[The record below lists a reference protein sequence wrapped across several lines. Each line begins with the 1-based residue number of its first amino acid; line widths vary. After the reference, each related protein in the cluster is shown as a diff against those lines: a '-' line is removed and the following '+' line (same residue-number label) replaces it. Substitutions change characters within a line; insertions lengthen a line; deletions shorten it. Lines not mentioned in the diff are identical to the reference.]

1 MHTSSAI
8 FLSIS
13 KKKKSI
19 LLFAFFLL
27 LFPISIAI
35 LFVECVAA
43 FLPSQ
48 GNRRHNT
55 IATPRPTVAILVPA
69 HNEEL
74 GIAQTLTTLLPQLT
88 SQDQLVVIADN
99 CSDRTVQICRN
110 LGVTVLERFNQQDKG
125 KGYALDH
132 GLQFLQANPPEVV
145 IVFDADCYVHPGAVD
160 KLAKL
165 AKISGRPVQPI
176 NLLNPPA
183 QSNPKSII
191 SALAF
196 LVKNLVRPSGLHR
209 LGLPCLLTMGT
220 AFPWSVIAQAP
231 LATNNLVEDMQ
242 LGIDLAIAG
251 TSPIFC
257 TEAKVTGVL
266 PQKEQAASSQKIRWI
281 HGHLQTMQTQV
292 PRLIKAAFTQR
303 RFELLAIAL
312 DLCVPPLSLLT
323 IAWIIILSGGIVQVI
338 LQHELT
344 IAILAL
350 LEGFLLFAAIIGAW
364 AKFSRNDIP
373 LKALLKIPF
382 YLLWKIPIYLAFL
395 FKPQQSWV
403 RTERDLN
410 VDMNGNQVPNL
421 ALTNNSILPTTF
433 SLSSKIRAVQEQVL
447 SEIASETEAI
457 LFHVQSGS
465 YYTLNEVG
473 TLIWTLIQEPQTI
486 ADLYNQILTEY
497 AVSPEICLDDLLIV
511 LEELSIKELIEIR
524 NDFAV

>member
-1 MHTSSAI
+1 MQRFLAI
-8 FLSIS
+8 SLSVG

-19 LLFAFFLL
+19 LLFVFFLL

-35 LFVECVAA
+35 FFVECVAA
-43 FLPSQ
+43 FLPNQ

-55 IATPRPTVAILVPA
+55 IDTPRPTVAILVPA
-69 HNEEL
+69 HDEEL

-88 SQDQLVVIADN
+88 AQDQLVVIADN
-99 CSDRTVQICRN
+99 CSDRTAQICRN

-132 GLQFLQANPPEVV
+132 GLQFLQANPPDVV
-145 IVFDADCYVHPGAVD
+145 IVFDADCYVHPGSVD

-183 QSNPKSII
+183 EGTPKSII

-196 LVKNLVRPSGLHR
+196 MVKNLVRPSGLQR

-220 AFPWSVIAQAP
+220 AFPWSVISQAP

-251 TSPIFC
+251 TSPLFC
-257 TEAKVTGVL
+257 AEARVTGVL

-292 PRLIKAAFTQR
+292 PRLFKEAFTQR

-323 IAWIIILSGGIVQVI
+323 IAWIMILSGGIVQVI
-338 LQHELT
+338 VQHELT
-344 IAILAL
+344 IVILAL
-350 LEGFLLFAAIIGAW
+350 LEGFLLLVAIIGAW

-373 LKALLKIPF
+373 LKTLLKIPF

-403 RTERDLN
+403 RTERDIN
-410 VDMNGNQVPNL
+410 INGNQIPNL

-433 SLSSKIRAVQEQVL
+433 SLSSKIRAVKEQVL

-473 TLIWTLIQEPQTI
+473 TFIWTLIQEPQTI
-486 ADLYNQILTEY
+486 ADLYNLIITEY
-497 AVSPEICLDDLLIV
+497 AVSPEACLDDLLMV
-511 LEELSIKELIEIR
+511 LEELSIKELIEVR
-524 NDFAV
+524 NDFAT